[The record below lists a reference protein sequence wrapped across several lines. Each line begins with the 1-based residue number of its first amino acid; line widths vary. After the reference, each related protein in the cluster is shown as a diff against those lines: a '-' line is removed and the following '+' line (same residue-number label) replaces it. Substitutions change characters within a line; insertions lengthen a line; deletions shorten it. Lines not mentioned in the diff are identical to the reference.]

1 MKVMREDS
9 KELQEWRKVKLMVRA
24 EAERLIEFIKK
35 RTYPIK
41 YDTYSIEKGMT
52 VTGIAQ
58 AIREFYEDFP
68 PEAPINDDGSV
79 YNAKPKFIEQIKI
92 KDMDRQYDAGVVCE
106 RDGNYIIGYEMQGAE
121 ETFSIGQPVYDKD
134 KNIMGWLG
142 IGLFKNLDYSAKV
155 RVPCEYWQI
164 CLPTKFCEVG
174 KQVYTYWQM
183 AESED
188 KE

>member
-1 MKVMREDS
+1 MTKEDFMFNLKRCGYLTHDNKIWYEE
-9 KELQEWRKVKLMVRA
+9 KEL
-24 EAERLIEFIKK
+24 IKC
-35 RTYPIK
+35 
-41 YDTYSIEKGMT
+41 
-52 VTGIAQ
+52 
-58 AIREFYEDFP
+58 FEDVGVF
-68 PEAPINDDGSV
+68 ED
-79 YNAKPKFIEQIKI
+79 NAKHIFIEQLKI
-92 KDMDRQYDAGVVCE
+92 KDMDRQYDAGVVCKK
-106 RDGNYIIGYEMQGAE
+106 DGNYIIGYEMKGAE

-142 IGLFKNLDYSAKV
+142 IGLFENLNYSAKI

-183 AESED
+183 TEVEPQESED